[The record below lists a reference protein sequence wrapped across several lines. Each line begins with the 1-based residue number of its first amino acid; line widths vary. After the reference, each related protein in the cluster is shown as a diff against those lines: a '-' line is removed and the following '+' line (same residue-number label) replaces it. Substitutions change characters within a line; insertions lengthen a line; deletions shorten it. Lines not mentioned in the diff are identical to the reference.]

1 MGQGYFCSSNNC
13 HTCLAQLILKDKNMN
28 TSVCH
33 QDILTAV
40 GAIQCVNSSGNLHS
54 IWLVL

>member
-1 MGQGYFCSSNNC
+1 MGQGYFCSNNNC
-13 HTCLAQLILKDKNMN
+13 HTCLAQLILKDKNMK

-40 GAIQCVNSSGNLHS
+40 NVLTVVAICIQSG
-54 IWLVL
+54 